1 MTILKSTQFVAILA
15 LGMLSLTNCN
25 ASTIEITQDQNDF
38 AELPTDIEGL
48 SIATFAGGCFWCTE
62 AVFERVEGVK
72 YVVSGYAGGDEMNP
86 TYGDVGSGRTTH
98 AESIQIYYDAKAVD
112 YETLLNVFFIGAH
125 DPTQVNR
132 QGNDVGPQ
140 YRSVAFY
147 RSQSEKEEITK
158 KIKELESLNEN
169 SEPFAT
175 EVVPLEKFYPA
186 EKYHQ
191 DYYPHNPNNSYVQN
205 VTRPKVEKF
214 EKHFSN
220 ILKPEYQH

>member
-1 MTILKSTQFVAILA
+1 MLISKLHHSIASIAIVLFA
-15 LGMLSLTNCN
+15 LSSCTAHTLNP
-25 ASTIEITQDQNDF
+25 EQNDF
-38 AELPTDIEGL
+38 AELPTDIDGL
-48 SIATFAGGCFWCTE
+48 DIATFAGGCFWCTE

-72 YVVSGYAGGDEMNP
+72 YVISGYAGGDEMNP

-98 AESIQIYYDAKAVD
+98 AESIQIYYDAHVVD
-112 YETLLNVFFIGAH
+112 FETLLNVLFIGAH

-147 RSQSEKEEITK
+147 RNQTEQNLIEK
-158 KIKELESLNEN
+158 KIEELESLNADDK
-169 SEPFAT
+169 PFAT
-175 EVVPLEKFYPA
+175 QVVPFEKFYPA

-191 DYYPHNPNNSYVQN
+191 DYYPHNPNNGYVQN

-214 EKHFSN
+214 EKHFNS
-220 ILKPEYQH
+220 ILKEEYKH